1 MMGTLQR
8 YRFGIFPY
16 LFSHF
21 NPILVFVALS
31 CRTAV
36 TAVTADYRMPLFGK
50 ARKNGITQRAW
61 KIKFNIQCSICIYE
75 GKYMD
80 GRLN

>member
-1 MMGTLQR
+1 MMGTLKR
-8 YRFGIFPY
+8 YGSGLFPY

-21 NPILVFVALS
+21 NTILVFVALS
-31 CRTAV
+31 CS

-61 KIKFNIQCSICIYE
+61 QIKFNIQCSIYIYE
-75 GKYMD
+75 GEYMD
-80 GRLN
+80 RRLN

>member
-1 MMGTLQR
+1 MMGTLQI
-8 YRFGIFPY
+8 YGSGLFPY

-31 CRTAV
+31 CGTAV
-36 TAVTADYRMPLFGK
+36 PADYRMPLFGK
-50 ARKNGITQRAW
+50 ARKNGITQRARQ
-61 KIKFNIQCSICIYE
+61 IKFNIKCSIYIYE